1 MLAVRSKAGKYPPN
15 PQFVRFS
22 DAGPAP
28 AEYKRLQDRQVNGVL
43 EKMQERKKG
52 SLEIL
57 KQRAAPYQTAE
68 IPQATVPRPA
78 SLPPQEFNIHSDTF
92 HDPDE
97 GNPSS
102 TEATHTESD
111 LPKPASR
118 VRKLASAAVRGGLSA
133 ASSVGTG
140 LASAASS
147 ASQGLVAATPAIVGA
162 AASANQA
169 ATTVGLSAINGAVDT
184 AVAISK
190 RARPVV
196 RKIASSTG
204 QAALSA
210 GQAMASASAPVVQAA
225 LDAGGQAALGAGHLA
240 LGVGQS
246 ALDAGQALAVGA
258 GQALV
263 DYGPSVASAVGHGA
277 LAVGQTLGSGF
288 ANAAMQAPSFA
299 SAAARTAH
307 YMAIHTKM
315 TFDDLMN
322 LIEHAPKAPILDK
335 PKRRRSQSPAMPM
348 LGDQAA
354 PAAAT
359 PIRTHQH
366 GLQPLHLASEEEWVK
381 LGKGGLVNQLQLR
394 PGFNEAMGIR
404 HSKENLRK
412 IFKNKTTQQ
421 LAQLIMKLD
430 AKAG

>member
-1 MLAVRSKAGKYPPN
+1 L
-15 PQFVRFS
+15 PQQF
-22 DAGPAP
+22 
-28 AEYKRLQDRQVNGVL
+28 E
-43 EKMQERKKG
+43 
-52 SLEIL
+52 
-57 KQRAAPYQTAE
+57 
-68 IPQATVPRPA
+68 
-78 SLPPQEFNIHSDTF
+78 IHSDF
-92 HDPDE
+92 HDVDE

-102 TEATHTESD
+102 SEMTHTESD

-133 ASSVGTG
+133 ASSLGTG

-147 ASQGLVAATPAIVGA
+147 VSQGLVDATPAVVGA
-162 AASANQA
+162 AVSANQA

-225 LDAGGQAALGAGHLA
+225 LDAGGQVALGAGHLA

-246 ALDAGQALAVGA
+246 ALDAGQALAMGA

-263 DYGPSVASAVGHGA
+263 DYGPSVASAVGNGA
-277 LAVGQTLGSGF
+277 LTVGQTLGSG
-288 ANAAMQAPSFA
+288 ALNVAMQAPSFA
-299 SAAARTAH
+299 NAAARTAH

-354 PAAAT
+354 APAAAT
-359 PIRTHQH
+359 PFRTHQH
-366 GLQPLHLASEEEWVK
+366 GLQPLHLATEEEWVK

-412 IFKNKTTQQ
+412 IFKNKTTPQ

>member
-28 AEYKRLQDRQVNGVL
+28 AEYKRLQDHQVNGL

-57 KQRAAPYQTAE
+57 KQRAAPYQAAE
-68 IPQATVPRPA
+68 IPQVVARPA
-78 SLPPQEFNIHSDTF
+78 SLPPQQFDIHSDF
-92 HDPDE
+92 HDVDE
-97 GNPSS
+97 RNPSS
-102 TEATHTESD
+102 SEMTHTESD

-133 ASSVGTG
+133 ASSVGNG

-147 ASQGLVAATPAIVGA
+147 ASQGLVAATPAIMGA

-169 ATTVGLSAINGAVDT
+169 ATTVGLSAINGAVDS

-196 RKIASSTG
+196 RRIASSTG
-204 QAALSA
+204 QAAITVGQAALGA
-210 GQAMASASAPVVQAA
+210 GQVMASASAPVVQAA
-225 LDAGGQAALGAGHLA
+225 LDAG
-240 LGVGQS
+240 QS
-246 ALDAGQALAVGA
+246 LAVGA

-263 DYGPSVASAVGHGA
+263 DYGPSVASAVGNGT
-277 LAVGQTLGSGF
+277 LAVGQALAQGASAAGSG
-288 ANAAMQAPSFA
+288 ALNVAMQAPSFA
-299 SAAARTAH
+299 SHAAKTAH
-307 YMAIHTKM
+307 YMAKHTAM
-315 TFDDLMN
+315 TFEDLMN
-322 LIEHAPKAPILDK
+322 LIEHAPNAPILDK
-335 PKRRRSQSPAMPM
+335 PKRRRSQSPGVPM

-354 PAAAT
+354 APAVGT
-359 PIRTHQH
+359 PFRTHQH
-366 GLQPLHLASEEEWVK
+366 GVEPLHFATEEEWVK
-381 LGKGGLVNQLQLR
+381 MGKGGLVNQLQLR

-430 AKAG
+430 AKGA